1 MTDARSRLMTLTER
15 RGTNLSA
22 LSRMLGTNVAY
33 LQQYVRRGTPR
44 VLPDRH
50 RATLAAF
57 FGVGE
62 EELGGAAA
70 PSAMLLPRLD
80 VFASAGP
87 GALVDTETL
96 IGTEAIDP
104 ALART
109 LDLKPGM
116 AAIVRVRGDSMEPGL
131 LDGDHIVVDR
141 ADTLPGP
148 RGAVYVI
155 RQADALMVKRVAR
168 TSSGLIATSD
178 NPAAAPVSD
187 EPVVVIG
194 RVVWQMRR
202 WR

>member
-70 PSAMLLPRLD
+70 PAAVLLPRLD

-109 LDLKPGM
+109 LDLIGAAAFFGTIVTAEDTEHGKPDPAPFLL
-116 AAIVRVRGDSMEPGL
+116 AASRLGVAAGRCLVFE
-131 LDGDHIVVDR
+131 DGDPGIQAARAAGMEVVDVR
-141 ADTLPGP
+141 QGRPGKTLE
-148 RGAVYVI
+148 RG
-155 RQADALMVKRVAR
+155 
-168 TSSGLIATSD
+168 
-178 NPAAAPVSD
+178 
-187 EPVVVIG
+187 G
-194 RVVWQMRR
+194 R
-202 WR
+202 

>member
-1 MTDARSRLMTLTER
+1 MTDVRNRLMTLADD
-15 RGTNLSA
+15 RGASLAA
-22 LSRMLGTNVAY
+22 LSRMLGANAAY

-44 VLPDRH
+44 ILPDRH

-62 EELGGAAA
+62 EEFGGAKVPA
-70 PSAMLLPRLD
+70 AMLLPRLD
-80 VFASAGP
+80 LFASAGP
-87 GALVDTETL
+87 GALVDGETL

-104 ALART
+104 TLART

-155 RQADALMVKRVAR
+155 RQGDVMMVKRVAR
-168 TSSGLIATSD
+168 SARGLTVTSD
-178 NPAAAPVSD
+178 NPAAAAIPD

>member
-1 MTDARSRLMTLTER
+1 MTDVRNRLMTLADD
-15 RGTNLSA
+15 RGASLAA
-22 LSRMLGTNVAY
+22 LSRMLGANAAY

-44 VLPDRH
+44 ILPDRH

-62 EELGGAAA
+62 EELGGTKVPA
-70 PSAMLLPRLD
+70 AMLLPRLD
-80 VFASAGP
+80 LFASAGP
-87 GALVDTETL
+87 GALVNGETL
-96 IGTEAIDP
+96 IGTEAIDST
-104 ALART
+104 LART

-155 RQADALMVKRVAR
+155 RQGDVMMVKRVAR
-168 TSSGLIATSD
+168 AAGGLTVTSD
-178 NPAAAPVSD
+178 NPAAASISN